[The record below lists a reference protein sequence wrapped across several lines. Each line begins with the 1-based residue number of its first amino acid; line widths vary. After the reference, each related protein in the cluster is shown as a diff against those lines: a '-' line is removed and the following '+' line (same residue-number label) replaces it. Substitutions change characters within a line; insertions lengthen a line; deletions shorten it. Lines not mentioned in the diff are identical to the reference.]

1 MVAPTA
7 QRSRSGPR
15 RITAGSYSTMILR
28 LAIVW
33 AAVAPAGLAGAMA
46 RSGSADIRRAEQV
59 RNMIWIYSRASGLT
73 PALKGLCQSRS
84 VREPAMAVAAT
95 KATTR
100 WLSGDC
106 ALLRGRRGRRG
117 GCGGGTAE
125 LVSSTWGGPGTCPR
139 GAVTRRTQA
148 NGLAHSD
155 LPVHGVASDPTL
167 VLAF

>member
-73 PALKGLCQSRS
+73 PALKGLCALTLRSRRPQVNAS
-84 VREPAMAVAAT
+84 LQRCWCRRCPQRGFAAMRSKSGT
-95 KATTR
+95 LR
-100 WLSGDC
+100 LSGGFRLERGTPAA
-106 ALLRGRRGRRG
+106 ALTA
-117 GCGGGTAE
+117 GCGQAVGWA
-125 LVSSTWGGPGTCPR
+125 STRLTR
-139 GAVTRRTQA
+139 G
-148 NGLAHSD
+148 S
-155 LPVHGVASDPTL
+155 
-167 VLAF
+167 

>member
-73 PALKGLCQSRS
+73 PALKGLCSR
-84 VREPAMAVAAT
+84 PT
-95 KATTR
+95 
-100 WLSGDC
+100 
-106 ALLRGRRGRRG
+106 
-117 GCGGGTAE
+117 
-125 LVSSTWGGPGTCPR
+125 
-139 GAVTRRTQA
+139 
-148 NGLAHSD
+148 AHS
-155 LPVHGVASDPTL
+155 VFMAQ
-167 VLAF
+167 